1 MMTTRRADTH
11 KKASDPLPVL
21 EALVMIVLA
30 CIVACGGD
38 PALAIV
44 VFAVWGLAVLAQ
56 RKQ

>member
-1 MMTTRRADTH
+1 MTTRRADTH